1 MKALQLP
8 KIIEIRVQVNG
19 EPSKS
24 TRLGNLS
31 SELAVIDKN
40 GLDIL
45 AATIMIEDRM
55 IEAVSKILFGSSSTN
70 KEKRDFFIHHI
81 MSTSDF
87 SYSFKRRAFTR
98 LLEQL
103 NILEPERTKQ
113 LKSGLNKIMEWRN
126 AFAHGKV
133 IHEMGGGFV
142 LRYYSGEH
150 KEFILNDEFFE
161 NIEST
166 FRDCLITCNGI
177 IKSY

>member
-1 MKALQLP
+1 MKELQLP
-8 KIIEIRVQVNG
+8 KVIEIRIQVDG

-24 TRLGNLS
+24 SPLGNLS
-31 SELAVIDKN
+31 SELAVIDRN
-40 GLDIL
+40 GLHIL

-55 IEAVSKILFGSSSTN
+55 IEAVSKVLFGSSATN
-70 KEKRDFFIHHI
+70 KEKRDFFINHI

-103 NILEPERTKQ
+103 NILEPEKIKQ

-150 KEFILNDEFFE
+150 KEFILNDDFFE

-177 IKSY
+177 IQSQ